1 MKLKAWENSDKTQEK
16 LKSGNSGGLQEIPTI
31 PEITAQAA
39 SVSPGVAS
47 AHRKLMGDTSQMF
60 PDMGDRGSRLKDT
73 PSLLVG
79 CYGKQ

>member
-16 LKSGNSGGLQEIPTI
+16 LKSGNCGGLQEIPTI

-39 SVSPGVAS
+39 SASPGVAS

-60 PDMGDRGSRLKDT
+60 PDMGEQGSRFKYT
-73 PSLLVG
+73 ASLLGG
-79 CYGKQ
+79 CYEKQ